1 MIDSVRL
8 QLIFYALFILNIVHT
23 RTLANILQTRQ
34 YKVTA
39 DKHYK
44 IAIHKEIQD
53 ILLARIVH
61 PQMSHNRQN
70 KITKLVLFKQ
80 DD

>member
-1 MIDSVRL
+1 MIDYARL
-8 QLIFYALFILNIVHT
+8 QLIFYALFILNIVHL

-53 ILLARIVH
+53 ILLVQIVH
-61 PQMSHNRQN
+61 LQTSQNRQN
-70 KITKLVLFKQ
+70 KITKPVFFK
-80 DD
+80 